1 MKIKKHS
8 KYIIG
13 AAGVFLPSVAL
24 AQSVD
29 SGLQA
34 ISGQFT
40 HGGLTGATS
49 VQDLIVR
56 IIQLMLLFAGIIAV
70 VFIIYGGY
78 LYITSAGNEES
89 AEKGKN
95 TMVNAIIGI
104 VIIVLSYVIVN
115 VIVNLAGNGVL

>member
-1 MKIKKHS
+1 
-8 KYIIG
+8 
-13 AAGVFLPSVAL
+13 
-24 AQSVD
+24 
-29 SGLQA
+29 
-34 ISGQFT
+34 
-40 HGGLTGATS
+40 
-49 VQDLIVR
+49 
-56 IIQLMLLFAGIIAV
+56 MLLFAGIIAV